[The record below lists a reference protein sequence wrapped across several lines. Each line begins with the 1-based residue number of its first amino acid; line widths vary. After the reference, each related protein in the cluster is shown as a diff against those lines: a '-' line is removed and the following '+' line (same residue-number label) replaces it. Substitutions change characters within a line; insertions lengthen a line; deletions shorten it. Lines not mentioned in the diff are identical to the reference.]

1 MEGISNMGDTEHLN
15 DTSLQTLSIKMEK
28 QTGANFEAEMIP
40 EFKKFSEKPKGDLDM
55 FEDLYESWRTEE
67 EHLEH
72 QSKTL
77 SQKIETYQ
85 EMEKISNAKM
95 TDLNKTVELLQASIS
110 ALHNDLN
117 MTENLGKENNELK
130 SKLDNYQEDIK
141 SLKSE
146 MEEKLREN
154 SSKLS
159 DRENEHKIMIQKL
172 ETGYRKKI
180 DELKS
185 KQDNSFAEK
194 DKEIAELRIKIE
206 EIEKENQSEKI
217 RMSVDYDNKLAKI
230 QRQRAAASLN
240 QQQPSSNQEIFR
252 KKLQHLKSE
261 YERELFLLKEQVA
274 SLKTQIP
281 AAESP
286 RQSRSSFTIG
296 PLAKKMRKQ

>member
-1 MEGISNMGDTEHLN
+1 MAANRMDGISNMGDAEHLKN
-15 DTSLQTLSIKMEK
+15 TSLQTLSIKMEK
-28 QTGANFEAEMIP
+28 NTEVEMVNQC
-40 EFKKFSEKPKGDLDM
+40 KKFSEKPKGDLDM
-55 FEDLYESWRTEE
+55 FEDLYESWQTEE
-67 EHLEH
+67 ENLEY

-77 SQKIETYQ
+77 NQKIETYQ
-85 EMEKISNAKM
+85 ETEKISNARI

-130 SKLDNYQEDIK
+130 SKLSNHQQEVK
-141 SLKSE
+141 SLKLE
-146 MEEKLREN
+146 MEEKLRDF
-154 SSKLS
+154 STKLS
-159 DRENEHKIMIQKL
+159 DSENEHKMMIQKL
-172 ETGYRKKI
+172 ETDHRKQL
-180 DELKS
+180 DEFKS
-185 KQDNSFAEK
+185 QQDHSFEEK
-194 DKEIAELRIKIE
+194 DKKIADLKVKIE
-206 EIEKENQSEKI
+206 EVEKEKESEKI

-252 KKLQHLKSE
+252 KKLQHVKSE
-261 YERELFLLKEQVA
+261 YEREIFLLKEQVA

-296 PLAKKMRKQ
+296 PLAKKMRK